1 MRWRGKS
8 MFVPL
13 HVPLPHYCSETA
25 EDMKLY
31 YHPGSPIIFFMQINF
46 SLILVFESVCI
57 ESICISKIGGT
68 MKVDIIF
75 TARRYAQARSLLS
88 SVRLSHWCIVFT
100 RLNVKILSRTGSP
113 IILVFCLPASV
124 TNSKEPLLRVR
135 KIHGNGKT
143 LRFST
148 EIAVNH

>member
-1 MRWRGKS
+1 

-25 EDMKLY
+25 EDIMKLY
-31 YHPGSPIIFFMQINF
+31 YHPGSPI
-46 SLILVFESVCI
+46 ILVFESVCI

-88 SVRLSHWCIVFT
+88 SVRPSVCHIGVSYSHD
-100 RLNVKILSRTGSP
+100 
-113 IILVFCLPASV
+113 
-124 TNSKEPLLRVR
+124 
-135 KIHGNGKT
+135 
-143 LRFST
+143 
-148 EIAVNH
+148 